1 MEIEETLVQQ
11 YGALMTVDDLAAFLR
26 RSPTSLRNSLRSN
39 DDFFLRVNDT
49 RLKIGRRIYFRTS
62 QLAQVI
68 EG

>member
-1 MEIEETLVQQ
+1 MAIEEILVQQ

-26 RSPTSLRNSLRSN
+26 RSPTSLRLSLRSN
-39 DDFFLRVNDT
+39 DDFFLRINDT

-68 EG
+68 ED